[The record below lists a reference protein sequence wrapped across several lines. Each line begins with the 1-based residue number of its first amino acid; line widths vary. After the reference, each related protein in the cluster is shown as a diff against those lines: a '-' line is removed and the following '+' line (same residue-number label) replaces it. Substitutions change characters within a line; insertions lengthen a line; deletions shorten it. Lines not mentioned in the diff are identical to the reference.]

1 MVNSAAVKSVL
12 CVFSFNAESNPA
24 AAQTRVQRK
33 SVLSSVVYHMNG
45 WEWVNLIG

>member
-24 AAQTRVQRK
+24 ATQTRVQRK
-33 SVLSSVVYHMNG
+33 SVLSSVPY
-45 WEWVNLIG
+45 EWVGVG